1 MQSLMTDESKEE
13 RKISRKDFLK
23 LAAGAGLGVA
33 AMALGGSALFQS
45 NTGRQERTLT
55 PTPVYAQGKYG
66 AVGSP
71 INLAVGYLPYASD
84 ILTADLI
91 KQARLWEPYLPAG
104 SNINWLKFLGGTLV
118 TNNML
123 PDKVQIGYMGDAP
136 SYRCLDILD
145 SKVICM
151 GSYEEGLTG
160 EAAMQKFGEPKSL
173 LQAIVVR
180 PAAAEKYKTVDDLNG
195 AKIGVPLGSIGHKQ
209 ALTIEEDGWEITDVP
224 NQIAQAPEGDRLA
237 YPISGNRTA
246 EKSVGQLIQF
256 SGQKPGV
263 KYGQVLDINTE
274 IQMAQLRAG
283 TIDLV
288 CTWEPYVLWMEDKG
302 IGKRL
307 FTSTDTLCQCRTGTH
322 FHVSSPIVART
333 DFIKARPDVVEGF
346 LQAEEDAKEML
357 SKDPNGAAEL
367 IWSEIPEVPL
377 EIIQKDVK
385 MMIYDGRIHPEMME
399 HHRRSAK
406 LWQDLGIYRGERT
419 GWTPEQTVDYGY
431 DPTFM
436 NNIVQKRSQE
446 GKWTSADL
454 GILRNW

>member
-1 MQSLMTDESKEE
+1 MTDESNESAVE

-23 LAAGAGLGVA
+23 IAAGTGLGVM
-33 AMALGGSALFQS
+33 AMAIGGSSFFHSTTDTKSQPF
-45 NTGRQERTLT
+45 T
-55 PTPVYAQGKYG
+55 PNSANAQGKYG

-71 INLAVGYLPYASD
+71 ANLTIGYLPYASD
-84 ILTADLI
+84 ILTANLI
-91 KQARLWEPYLPAG
+91 KQAGLWEPYLPAG
-104 SNINWLKFLGGTLV
+104 SKVNWLNFLGGTLV

-123 PDKVQIGYMGDAP
+123 ADKVQIGYMGDAP

-160 EAAMQKFGEPKSL
+160 EAAMKKFGEPKSL
-173 LQAIVVR
+173 LQSIVVR
-180 PAAAEKYKTVDDLNG
+180 PAAAEKYKAVENLNG

-209 ALTIEEDGWEITDVP
+209 AITLEQDGWELTDVP
-224 NQIAQAPEGDRLA
+224 NQIAQAPAGDRIL
-237 YPISGNRTA
+237 YPISGDRTA
-246 EKSVGQLIQF
+246 EKSVGQLIKF
-256 SGQKPGV
+256 SGKKPGV

-288 CTWEPYVLWMEDKG
+288 CTWEPYVLWMEQRG
-302 IGKRL
+302 MGKRL

-322 FHVSSPIVART
+322 FHVSSPIVARN
-333 DFIKARPDVVEGF
+333 DFIKARPDIIEGY
-346 LQAEEDAKEML
+346 LQAEEDAKEMI
-357 SKDPNGAAEL
+357 SKDPDRSAEL
-367 IWSEIPEVPL
+367 IHKEIPEVPL
-377 EIIQKDVK
+377 DILKKDVR
-385 MMIYDGRIHPEMME
+385 MMIYDGRIHPEMLD

-406 LWQDLGIYRGERT
+406 LWQDLKIFRGERT
-419 GWTPEQTVDYGY
+419 GWTPEQIVDYGY
-431 DPTFM
+431 DPSFM
-436 NNIVQKRSQE
+436 DNVIQKRSQE